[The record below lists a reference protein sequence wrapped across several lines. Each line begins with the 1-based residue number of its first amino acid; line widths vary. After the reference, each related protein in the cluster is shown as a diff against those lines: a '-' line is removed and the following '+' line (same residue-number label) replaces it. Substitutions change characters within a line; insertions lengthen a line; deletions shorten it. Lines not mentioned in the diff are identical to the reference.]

1 MRRFSGILAILI
13 ATACAFA
20 SPGFALD
27 PMPGKRLINT
37 SDVDFYGADLQSIFD
52 TDLESC
58 QRACLNDAQC
68 KAFTFNARSGS
79 CFPKSAVNDRAAYA
93 GAISGEVIA
102 LPKEMLD
109 LAAQRAGD
117 LEGLT
122 DSDLAAARDQTQTI
136 GASLMAGNMTYDEAI
151 AAFED
156 RRSIGDLSAARLY
169 LGRAVAGSE
178 NPDLWRD
185 FADLTR
191 EIVAQDNDD
200 SRDLRAALIPTAI
213 NAYLRQD
220 TAPDQRDALVTLAR
234 SFELMDRGRDQIP
247 ALRLADERAPT
258 RETAQLLSRAQG
270 LFGFNITENRVESDI
285 ALPRVC
291 IEFNGDL
298 VPAGV
303 DYGTY
308 VSLPQTTLAVT
319 AQDRSICVEGVEH
332 GARYAITLRK
342 GLPAKS
348 GEKLAQDATVDVY
361 IRDRSPQISFPGRT
375 YVLPRVP
382 GAGLPIETVNLDH
395 VDLVLRRV
403 SDRNLIAA
411 LRDDYFGRPLAYY
424 QDSNF
429 ETSYAEEIWRGV
441 GDVQNTIN
449 KTMVTRLP
457 LDGPLKDLAP
467 GIYALKATIAGA
479 DPYDTSAA
487 TQWFVVS
494 DLGLTSLSGT
504 DGLHV
509 YVRGLQGAD
518 AMEGVSVDL
527 ISRAN
532 QVLAT
537 TQTDAQGTA
546 IFAAGLT
553 QGKDQSAP
561 AMLIARTADA
571 TDMVFLS
578 LTDPAFDLS
587 DRGVEGMPPAPP
599 IDVFIATD
607 RGAYRPGETIH
618 VTALMRDFEVK
629 SLAALPLTAIL
640 KRPDGVEYARRLS
653 ANDLAGGHVF
663 NLPLGADV
671 ARGTWRIELRS
682 DLDAPALAAESVLVE
697 DFLPERIDF
706 AQTLPEGPIRAGDTP
721 PLSVEARYLFG
732 APAGDLNVEGT
743 VRVSAANGLAE
754 WPDYS
759 FGRFDEPVSPQTSG
773 FGNGVTTDAQGKAQ
787 FPLELPLSEGASVP
801 LEATITTRIAEG
813 SGRPVERTMTR
824 ALALSASVIGIR
836 PMFDGLVGEGTQAAF
851 NVIALGAD
859 ESAIQMDLRWTVNR
873 LQRNYQWYQM
883 DGNWDWDVTTTR
895 ERVAGGDLTTGPT
908 PTAITAPVEWGEY
921 ELVVEAT
928 SGEYTSSSTLFEA
941 GWYAPAGADSPD
953 TLDMSLDR
961 ETYSVGDTA
970 QLRLVSRF
978 DGTALIA
985 VMSNHLIATKSVN
998 VRVGENKIP
1007 VDVTEEWG
1015 TGAYV
1020 TVQAI
1025 RPMDVAAGMNPA
1037 RGLGLVYAAIAPAK
1051 RQLAVTLDAAERIN
1065 PRGPLP
1071 VSVFVEGAQ
1080 GKAYV
1085 TLAAVDLGILNL
1097 TGFKSPDPAAHY
1109 FGQRRLGMEIRDI
1122 YGRLIDG
1129 MNGAMGAIRSGGDAS
1144 GGMQSD
1150 SPPPTEDL
1158 VAYFSGP
1165 VEIGADGTAQIDFD
1179 IPAFNGTVRLMAI
1192 AWSETAVGHA
1202 ERDVIVRDPVVVT
1215 ASLPRF
1221 LAPGDEAQM
1230 LLEFVHTEGPV
1241 GAMPLTITA
1250 PGLTLGADFPNA
1262 ITLTQQ
1268 GKAALRI
1275 PVVARDAG
1283 DFEITVSL
1291 TPPNGAPL
1299 LKTLRMPVRVND
1311 PQIVQT
1317 RRFTLAANDTFTLTD
1332 AVFSDFRQ
1340 GTGTAVL
1347 TAGPLAKLDVAGLL
1361 QGLDTYPYG
1370 CTEQLTSRALPLLY
1384 FDEVAQKMGIAQD
1397 EDLTTRL
1404 NTAVRQILTRQDT
1417 NGAFGLWDPSSGDF
1431 WLDAYVSDFL
1441 SRAKAKGVDV
1451 PDTAFRG
1458 AMDNLRNQLSYASD
1472 FEADTN
1478 GGGTAVAYALMV
1490 LAREGA
1496 AKIGDLR
1503 YYADEKADDF
1513 GTPLAQAQLGAALAF
1528 YGDQPRADK
1537 MFKRAAR
1544 GIADQALQNERYV
1557 WRDDYG
1563 STLRDAAGVL
1573 SLASDAG
1580 SAAVDAGALM
1590 TLVSAPERQ
1599 RSTQEMTW
1607 GLLAAQS
1614 LLNDASTQ
1622 MTLNGAPVKGA
1633 LVERL
1638 SEIDGMSPMAIGNTA
1653 DQATDITLTTFGVP
1667 LGDVTASGYNY
1678 AITRSY
1684 FTPEGLPVDGSVA
1697 QGTRLVV
1704 VLDIA
1709 PSDEIGGRL
1718 MIDDPLPAGLEID
1731 NPHLVTS
1738 GDMKDME
1745 WLDTAYAEH
1754 AEFRADRFIAQ
1765 VNHTGTDPFRLAYV
1779 VRAIT
1784 PGEYHHPA
1792 ASIEDMYRP
1801 QNAAHTASGRFI
1813 VTE

>member
-1 MRRFSGILAILI
+1 MRRFSLTFALATILAMPV
-13 ATACAFA
+13 FA
-20 SPGFALD
+20 QD
-27 PMPGKRLINT
+27 PMPEKRLINT

-68 KAFTFNARSGS
+68 QAFTFNARSGS
-79 CFPKSAVNDRAAYA
+79 CFPKSALKDRTAYV
-93 GAISGEVIA
+93 GAVSGEVVTISADMIA
-102 LPKEMLD
+102 LARTR
-109 LAAQRAGD
+109 AAQVDFLSA
-117 LEGLT
+117 
-122 DSDLAAARDQTQTI
+122 SDFAEARTQTQTL
-136 GASLMAGNMTYDEAI
+136 GATLMAGNISYEDALDSYRQLR
-151 AAFED
+151 AA
-156 RRSIGDLSAARLY
+156 GDLTAARLY
-169 LGRAVAGSE
+169 LGRAVASAE
-178 NPDLWRD
+178 NPDLWRE

-191 EIVAQDNDD
+191 QVVDEQEEGY
-200 SRDLRAALIPTAI
+200 RDVRESLLAATI
-213 NAYLRQD
+213 NAYLRQEN
-220 TAPDQRDALVTLAR
+220 APEQRDALVTLAR
-234 SFELMDRGRDQIP
+234 SLELLDRGREQIP
-247 ALRLADERAPT
+247 ALKLADELSPT
-258 RETAQLLSRAQG
+258 RETAQLLSRAEG

-291 IEFNGDL
+291 VDFNGDL

-303 DYGTY
+303 DYSTY

-332 GARYAITLRK
+332 GARYAITFRN

-348 GEKLAQDATVDVY
+348 GEKLAQDATVNVY

-375 YVLPRVP
+375 YVLPSVP
-382 GAGLPIETVNLDH
+382 GAGLPVETVNLDH

-429 ETSYAEEIWRGV
+429 ESSYAEEIWRRV
-441 GDVQNTIN
+441 GDVQNTLN

-509 YVRGLQGAD
+509 FVRGLKA
-518 AMEGVSVDL
+518 ANAVENVSVDL

-537 TQTDAQGTA
+537 AKTDAQGQA

-553 QGKDQSAP
+553 QGKGQSAP
-561 AMLIARTADA
+561 AMLIARSSDA

-599 IDVFIATD
+599 IDVFMATD
-607 RGAYRPGETIH
+607 RGAYRPGETIR

-629 SLAALPLTAIL
+629 SLKNLPLTAIL

-663 NLPLGADV
+663 NLPLGTDV

-682 DLDAPALAAESVLVE
+682 DLDAPALATDTVLVE

-706 AQTLPEGPIRAGDTP
+706 AQTLPDGPIRAGDTP
-721 PLSVEARYLFG
+721 PLSVDARYLFG

-743 VRVSAANGLAE
+743 VRVSAASGLDA
-754 WPDYS
+754 WPNYR
-759 FGRFDEPVSPQTSG
+759 FGRFDEPVSPQTMG
-773 FGNGVTTDAQGKAQ
+773 FGDGATTDAQGKAQ
-787 FPLELPLSEGASVP
+787 IALELPAPEGAAVP

-813 SGRPVERTMTR
+813 SGRPVERQFTR
-824 ALALSASVIGIR
+824 ALALSAPTIGIR
-836 PMFDGLVGEGTQAAF
+836 PLFDGLVSEGTDAAF

-859 ESAIQMDLRWTVNR
+859 EAAMPMDLHWTVNR
-873 LQRNYQWYQM
+873 LERSYQWYRM

-895 ERVAGGDLTTGPT
+895 QRVASGDLTTGSEPVNL
-908 PTAITAPVEWGEY
+908 TAPVEWGEY
-921 ELVVEAT
+921 ELVLEAT
-928 SGEYTSSSTLFEA
+928 SGDYTSSSYAFEA

-953 TLDMSLDR
+953 TLEMSLDR
-961 ETYSVGDTA
+961 ESYSAGDIA

-985 VMSNHLIATKSVN
+985 VMSNHLIATKSVA
-998 VRVGENKIP
+998 VTKGENKIP
-1007 VDVTEEWG
+1007 VDVTDDWG

-1037 RGLGLVYAAIAPAK
+1037 RGLGLVYAAIAPADRK
-1051 RQLAVTLDAAERIN
+1051 LSVSLDAADVIN

-1097 TGFKSPDPAAHY
+1097 TGFKTPDPAAHY
-1109 FGQRRLGMEIRDI
+1109 FGQRRLGMEIRDL

-1179 IPAFNGTVRLMAI
+1179 LPSFNGTVRLMAI
-1192 AWSETAVGHA
+1192 AWSDTAVGQA

-1221 LAPGDEAQM
+1221 LAPDDSAQM
-1230 LLEFVHTEGPV
+1230 LLEFVHTEGPA
-1241 GAMPLTITA
+1241 GEMALAIDA
-1250 PGLTLGADFPNA
+1250 PGLTLGANIPA
-1262 ITLTQQ
+1262 RITLAEK

-1275 PVVARDAG
+1275 PVSAREAG
-1283 DFEITVSL
+1283 DFEMTVSL
-1291 TPPNGAPL
+1291 TTPTGQ
-1299 LKTLRMPVRVND
+1299 TLAKMLRVPVRVND
-1311 PQIVQT
+1311 PQIVET
-1317 RRFTLAANDTFTLTD
+1317 RRFSLAANDTFTLTD

-1340 GTGTAVL
+1340 GTGTAML

-1370 CTEQLTSRALPLLY
+1370 CTEQLTSRAIPLLY
-1384 FDEVAQKMGIAQD
+1384 FDEVAQKMGITQD
-1397 EDLTTRL
+1397 EDFKTRL
-1404 NTAVRQILTRQDT
+1404 DDAVRQILTRQDS
-1417 NGAFGLWDPSSGDF
+1417 NGAFGLWEPGSGDF
-1431 WLDAYVSDFL
+1431 WLDAYVADFL

-1451 PDTAFRG
+1451 PDTALRG

-1503 YYADEKADDF
+1503 YYADEKAGDF

-1537 MFKRAAR
+1537 LFKLAAR
-1544 GIADQALQNERYV
+1544 GIADQSMQQERYV

-1573 SLASDAG
+1573 SLANAAG
-1580 SAAVDAGALM
+1580 SAVVDSEALM
-1590 TLVSAPERQ
+1590 TLIAAPERN

-1607 GLLAAQS
+1607 SLLAAQS
-1614 LLNDASTQ
+1614 LLADASSA

-1633 LVERL
+1633 LVERVV
-1638 SEIDGMSPMAIGNTA
+1638 DTGGMAPMAIGNA
-1653 DQATDITLTTFGVP
+1653 SGKATDITLTTYGVP
-1667 LGDVTASGYNY
+1667 VGDVTASGYNY
-1678 AITRSY
+1678 TISRRY
-1684 FTPEGLPVDGSVA
+1684 FTPEGMPVEGNVA

-1709 PSDEIGGRL
+1709 PATEEGGRL

-1731 NPHLVTS
+1731 NPHLISSGEMKEMDWLETTS
-1738 GDMKDME
+1738 
-1745 WLDTAYAEH
+1745 AEH
-1754 AEFRADRFIAQ
+1754 AEFRSDRFIAQ
-1765 VNHTGTDPFRLAYV
+1765 VNHRGTDSFRLAYI

-1792 ASIEDMYRP
+1792 ASVEDMYRP